1 MNRNNPDKA
10 SLCSTES
17 CIQKL
22 LQALGAHP
30 YLSALLICL
39 LINPFYLGSAENV
52 PGKALMLEVLAVLA
66 VGGGILLWLYRLGKL
81 RKKAAIAAGVV
92 FLLLTGLGTKLYS
105 QSERKGLWMLLGGCG
120 ILLVL
125 FFLTRNQKQNQTQ
138 RTALLLMGISFF
150 LKFYYV
156 FYTSVYK
163 RQHDV
168 SKFGGNKGHTG
179 YIEYLLFHHSLPD
192 FDPRERWQF
201 YHPPLHHAI
210 SALWIDLSENFLGV
224 GHDAAR
230 ESLQTLTLFYAMAI
244 LITSYRIL
252 RHFKLQGMGLYAPL
266 LLLAFHPSFTLFSG
280 SINNDVLSV
289 VFILGAVLCTLQWYD
304 SPTMKGILK
313 IALCV
318 GLGMMTKMSAALVA
332 VPIAVVFLVVLVQKL
347 RRREWNILGQ
357 YGAFAAI
364 CVPLG
369 LWYPIRNL
377 VRFGVPLTYVQELD
391 PGLRQYIGDQD
402 FLSRMT
408 DFSPK
413 QFRSVFEQWLQKD
426 GTGYNEYN
434 PLVALLK
441 NALFGEYI
449 NESTLVYNQA
459 AISLATVFFWLNVL
473 LAAAALVCMVVLCFR
488 KCIMDKVQKIFF
500 VSFYLVMMVNFYYL
514 AASSPFTC
522 SMNFRYITPTVLIGA
537 LFFGIAVQ
545 KLRQR
550 KTTAAGTLAVGMQV
564 LCGCF
569 AFCSFVLY
577 AWVCLPGK

>member
-1 MNRNNPDKA
+1 MNRNNLDGA
-10 SLCSTES
+10 SLCFPES
-17 CIQKL
+17 CTQKF

-52 PGKALMLEVLAVLA
+52 PGNALMLEVLAVLA
-66 VGGGILLWLYRLGKL
+66 VGGAILLWLYRLGKL
-81 RKKAAIAAGVV
+81 RKKTAIAADAV
-92 FLLLTGLGTKLYS
+92 FLLLTGLSTKLYS
-105 QSERKGLWMLLGGCG
+105 QSERKGLWMLLGGCI

-156 FYTSVYK
+156 FYTSVYE

-210 SALWIDLSENFLGV
+210 SALWIDLSENLLGV
-224 GHDAAR
+224 GHDPAR
-230 ESLQTLTLFYAMAI
+230 ESLQTLTLFYAMVI
-244 LITSYRIL
+244 LITAYRIL

-266 LLLAFHPSFTLFSG
+266 LLIAFHPSFTLFSG
-280 SINNDVLSV
+280 SINNDILSV
-289 VFILGAVLCTLQWYD
+289 AFIFGAVLCTLQWYD
-304 SPTMKGILK
+304 NPTMKGILK

-357 YGAFAAI
+357 YGAFAAV

-377 VRFGVPLTYVQELD
+377 VRFDVPLTYVQELST
-391 PGLRQYIGDQD
+391 GLRQYIGDQS
-402 FLSRMT
+402 FSSRIT

-413 QFRSVFEQWLQKD
+413 QFHSVFEQWLQQD
-426 GTGYNEYN
+426 GSGYNEYN
-434 PLVALLK
+434 PMIALLK

-449 NESTLVYNQA
+449 NESTLAYRQA
-459 AISLATVFFWLNVL
+459 AILLAEIFFWLNVL
-473 LAAAALVCMVVLCFR
+473 IAAGALVCMIVLCFR
-488 KCIMDKVQKIFF
+488 KCAMNRMQKIFF

-522 SMNFRYITPTVLIGA
+522 SMNFRYIMPTILIGA
-537 LFFGIAVQ
+537 LFFGMAVQ
-545 KLRQR
+545 ELRQR
-550 KTTAAGTLAVGMQV
+550 KTKAAGALAVGMQV

-569 AFCSFVLY
+569 AVCSFVLY
-577 AWVCLPGK
+577 AWVCLPNK

>member
-1 MNRNNPDKA
+1 MNRNNPDRA
-10 SLCSTES
+10 SLCSPES
-17 CIQKL
+17 CTQKF

-52 PGKALMLEVLAVLA
+52 PGNALMLEVLSVLT
-66 VGGGILLWLYRLGKL
+66 VGGAILLWLYRLGKL
-81 RKKAAIAAGVV
+81 RKKTAIAAGAV

-105 QSERKGLWMLLGGCG
+105 QSERKGLWMLLGGCS

-125 FFLTRNQKQNQTQ
+125 YYLTRNQKQNQTQ
-138 RTALLLMGISFF
+138 RTALLFMGMSFL

-156 FYTSVYK
+156 FYTSVYE

-168 SKFGGNKGHTG
+168 GYFDGDKGHTG

-210 SALWIDLSENFLGV
+210 SALWIDLSENLLGV
-224 GHDAAR
+224 GHDPAR
-230 ESLQTLTLFYAMAI
+230 ESLQTLTLFYAMVI
-244 LITSYRIL
+244 LITAYRIL

-266 LLLAFHPSFTLFSG
+266 LLIAFHPSFTLFSG
-280 SINNDVLSV
+280 SINNDILSV
-289 VFILGAVLCTLQWYD
+289 AFIFGAVLCTLQWYD
-304 SPTMKGILK
+304 NPTMKSILK

-318 GLGMMTKMSAALVA
+318 GLGMMTKLSAALVA
-332 VPIAVVFLVVLVQKL
+332 IPIAVVFLVVLVQKL

-357 YGAFAAI
+357 YGAFAAV

-377 VRFGVPLTYVQELD
+377 VRFDVPLTYVQELRT
-391 PGLRQYIGDQD
+391 GLRQYIGDQS
-402 FLSRMT
+402 FSSRIT

-413 QFRSVFEQWLQKD
+413 QFHSVFEQWLQQD
-426 GTGYNEYN
+426 GSGYNEYN
-434 PLVALLK
+434 PMIALLK

-449 NESTLVYNQA
+449 NESTLAYRQA
-459 AISLATVFFWLNVL
+459 AILLAEIFFWLNVL
-473 LAAAALVCMVVLCFR
+473 IAAGALVCMIVLCFR
-488 KCIMDKVQKIFF
+488 KCAMNRMQKIFF

-522 SMNFRYITPTVLIGA
+522 SMNFRYIMPTILIGA
-537 LFFGIAVQ
+537 LFFGMAVQ
-545 KLRQR
+545 ELHQR
-550 KTTAAGTLAVGMQV
+550 KTKAAGALAVGMQV

-569 AFCSFVLY
+569 AVCSFVLY
-577 AWVCLPGK
+577 AWVCLPNK

>member
-1 MNRNNPDKA
+1 MNRNNPDRA
-10 SLCSTES
+10 SLCSPES
-17 CIQKL
+17 CTQKF

-52 PGKALMLEVLAVLA
+52 PGNALMLEVLSVLT
-66 VGGGILLWLYRLGKL
+66 VGGAILLWLYRLGKL
-81 RKKAAIAAGVV
+81 RKKTAIAAGAV

-105 QSERKGLWMLLGGCG
+105 QSERKGLWMLLGGCT

-156 FYTSVYK
+156 FYTSVYE

-168 SKFGGNKGHTG
+168 KKFGGKVGHAG
-179 YIEYLLFHHSLPD
+179 YMEYLLANHHLPD

-210 SALWIDLSENFLGV
+210 SALWIDLSENLLGV
-224 GHDAAR
+224 GHDPAR
-230 ESLQTLTLFYAMAI
+230 ESLQTLTLFYAMVI
-244 LITSYRIL
+244 LITAYRIL

-266 LLLAFHPSFTLFSG
+266 LLIAFHPSFTLFSG
-280 SINNDVLSV
+280 SINNDILSV
-289 VFILGAVLCTLQWYD
+289 AFIFGAVLCTLQWYD
-304 SPTMKGILK
+304 NPTMKGILK

-332 VPIAVVFLVVLVQKL
+332 IPIAVVFLVVLVQKL

-357 YGAFAAI
+357 YGAFAAV

-377 VRFGVPLTYVQELD
+377 VRFDVPLTYVQELST
-391 PGLRQYIGDQD
+391 GLRQYIGDQS
-402 FLSRMT
+402 FSSRIT

-413 QFRSVFEQWLQKD
+413 QFHSVFEQWLQQD
-426 GTGYNEYN
+426 GSGYNEYN
-434 PLVALLK
+434 PMIALLK

-449 NESTLVYNQA
+449 NESTLAYRQA
-459 AISLATVFFWLNVL
+459 AILLAEIFFWLNVL
-473 LAAAALVCMVVLCFR
+473 IAAGALVCMIVLCFR
-488 KCIMDKVQKIFF
+488 KCAMNRMQKIFF

-522 SMNFRYITPTVLIGA
+522 SMNFRYIMPTILIGA
-537 LFFGIAVQ
+537 LFFGMAVQ
-545 KLRQR
+545 ELHQR
-550 KTTAAGTLAVGMQV
+550 KTKAAGALAVGMHV

-569 AFCSFVLY
+569 AVCSFVLY
-577 AWVCLPGK
+577 AWVCLPNK

>member
-1 MNRNNPDKA
+1 MNRNNPD
-10 SLCSTES
+10 SIPLCFPGSCTE
-17 CIQKL
+17 KFL
-22 LQALGAHP
+22 HALGAHP
-30 YLSALLICL
+30 YLSALLVCL

-52 PGKALMLEVLAVLA
+52 PENALMLEVLAILA

-81 RKKAAIAAGVV
+81 QKKTTIAAGVV
-92 FLLLTGLGTKLYS
+92 FLLLTGVGTKLYA
-105 QSERKGLWMLLGGCG
+105 QSERKGLWMLLGGCA

-125 FFLTRNQKQNQTQ
+125 FFLTRKQKRTQTQ
-138 RTALLLMGISFF
+138 RTALLFMGMSFF

-156 FYTSVYK
+156 FYTSIHQ

-168 SKFGGNKGHTG
+168 GQFDGDIGHAG
-179 YIEYLLFHHSLPD
+179 YIQYLLANHHLSN

-201 YHPPLHHAI
+201 YHPPLHHTI
-210 SALWIDLSENFLGV
+210 CALWIDLSENLLGV

-230 ESLQTLTLFYAMAI
+230 ESLQTLTLFYAMVV
-244 LITSYRIL
+244 LITAYRIL
-252 RHFKLQGMGLYAPL
+252 RHFRLQGMGLYAPL
-266 LLLAFHPSFTLFSG
+266 LLVAFHPSFTLFSG

-289 VFILGAVLCTLQWYD
+289 AFILGSVLCTLQWYD
-304 SPTMKGILK
+304 NPTTKGILK
-313 IALCV
+313 IALCI
-318 GLGMMTKMSAALVA
+318 GLGMMTKLSAALVA
-332 VPIAVVFLVVLVQKL
+332 FPIAIVFLIMLIKKL

-357 YGAFAAI
+357 YGIFAAV

-391 PGLRQYIGDQD
+391 PGLRQYLGDQD
-402 FLSRMT
+402 FFSRIT
-408 DFSPK
+408 DFSPT
-413 QFRSVFEQWLQKD
+413 QFQSVFEQWLQES
-426 GTGYNEYN
+426 GSGYNEYN

-441 NALFGEYI
+441 NALFGESI
-449 NESTLVYNQA
+449 NESTLAYNQA

-473 LAAAALVCMVVLCFR
+473 LAAGALVCMIVLCFR
-488 KCIMDKVQKIFF
+488 KCAMDRVQKIFF

-537 LFFGIAVQ
+537 LFFGMAVQ

-550 KTTAAGTLAVGMQV
+550 KTTAAGALAVGMQV

-569 AFCSFVLY
+569 ALCSFMLY
-577 AWVCLPGK
+577 TWVCLPNK

>member
-1 MNRNNPDKA
+1 MNRNNPDRA
-10 SLCSTES
+10 SLCSPES
-17 CIQKL
+17 CTQKF

-52 PGKALMLEVLAVLA
+52 PGNALMLEVLSVLT
-66 VGGGILLWLYRLGKL
+66 VGGAILLWLYRLGKL
-81 RKKAAIAAGVV
+81 RKKTAIAAGAV

-105 QSERKGLWMLLGGCG
+105 QSERKGLWMLLGGCS

-125 FFLTRNQKQNQTQ
+125 YYLTRNQKQNQTQ
-138 RTALLLMGISFF
+138 RTALLFMGMSFL

-156 FYTSVYK
+156 FYTSVYE

-168 SKFGGNKGHTG
+168 SKFGGDKGHTG

-210 SALWIDLSENFLGV
+210 SALWIDLSENLLGV
-224 GHDAAR
+224 GHDPAR
-230 ESLQTLTLFYAMAI
+230 ESLQTLTLFYAMVI
-244 LITSYRIL
+244 LITAYRIL

-266 LLLAFHPSFTLFSG
+266 LLIAFHPSFTLFSG
-280 SINNDVLSV
+280 SINNDILSV
-289 VFILGAVLCTLQWYD
+289 AFIFGAVLCTLQWHD
-304 SPTMKGILK
+304 NPTMKGILK

-357 YGAFAAI
+357 YGAFAAV

-377 VRFGVPLTYVQELD
+377 VRFDVPLTYVQELST
-391 PGLRQYIGDQD
+391 GLRQYIGDQS
-402 FLSRMT
+402 FSSRIT

-413 QFRSVFEQWLQKD
+413 QFHSVFEQWLQQD
-426 GTGYNEYN
+426 GSGYNEYN
-434 PLVALLK
+434 PMIALLK

-449 NESTLVYNQA
+449 NESTLAYRQA
-459 AISLATVFFWLNVL
+459 AILLAEIFFWLNVL
-473 LAAAALVCMVVLCFR
+473 IAAGALVCMIVLCFR
-488 KCIMDKVQKIFF
+488 KCAMNRMQKIFF

-522 SMNFRYITPTVLIGA
+522 SMNFRYIMPTILIGA
-537 LFFGIAVQ
+537 LFFGMAVQ
-545 KLRQR
+545 ELHQR
-550 KTTAAGTLAVGMQV
+550 KTKAAGALAVGMQV

-569 AFCSFVLY
+569 AVCSFVLY
-577 AWVCLPGK
+577 AWVCLPNK

>member
-1 MNRNNPDKA
+1 MNRNNPDRA
-10 SLCSTES
+10 SLCFPES
-17 CIQKL
+17 CTQKF

-52 PGKALMLEVLAVLA
+52 PGNALMLEVLAVLA
-66 VGGGILLWLYRLGKL
+66 VGGAILLWLYRLGKL
-81 RKKAAIAAGVV
+81 RKKTAIAAGAV

-105 QSERKGLWMLLGGCG
+105 QSERKGLWMLLGGCI

-156 FYTSVYK
+156 FYTSVYE

-168 SKFGGNKGHTG
+168 SKFGGDKGHTG

-210 SALWIDLSENFLGV
+210 SALWIDLSENLLGV
-224 GHDAAR
+224 GHDPAR
-230 ESLQTLTLFYAMAI
+230 ESLQTLTLFYAMVI
-244 LITSYRIL
+244 LITAYRIL

-266 LLLAFHPSFTLFSG
+266 LLIAFHPSFTLFSG
-280 SINNDVLSV
+280 SINNDILSV
-289 VFILGAVLCTLQWYD
+289 AFIFGAVLCTLQWYD
-304 SPTMKGILK
+304 NPTMKGILK

-318 GLGMMTKMSAALVA
+318 GLGMMTKMSATLVA

-357 YGAFAAI
+357 YGAFAAV

-377 VRFGVPLTYVQELD
+377 VRFDVPLTYVQELST
-391 PGLRQYIGDQD
+391 GLRQYIGDQS
-402 FLSRMT
+402 FSSRIT

-413 QFRSVFEQWLQKD
+413 QFHSVFEQWLQQD
-426 GTGYNEYN
+426 GSGYNEYN
-434 PLVALLK
+434 PMIALLK
-441 NALFGEYI
+441 NAMFGEYI
-449 NESTLVYNQA
+449 NESTLAYGQA
-459 AISLATVFFWLNVL
+459 AILLAEIFFWLNVL
-473 LAAAALVCMVVLCFR
+473 IAAGALVCMIVLCFR
-488 KCIMDKVQKIFF
+488 KCAMNRMQKIFF

-522 SMNFRYITPTVLIGA
+522 SMNFRYIMPTILIGA
-537 LFFGIAVQ
+537 LFFGMAVQ
-545 KLRQR
+545 ELHQR
-550 KTTAAGTLAVGMQV
+550 KTKAAGALAVGMQV

-569 AFCSFVLY
+569 AVCSFVLY
-577 AWVCLPGK
+577 AWVCLPNK